1 MRKILE
7 FLTVNKYY
15 KMSNH
20 ELELEASKYK
30 IGDYA
35 ENIGNITRVNRR
47 RIIEQLLAKD
57 LANNSRFAVFI
68 SVLALLI
75 SIVSIIITTL

>member
-1 MRKILE
+1 MKKLKD

-15 KMSNH
+15 KMDNH
-20 ELELEASKYK
+20 NLELEASKYK
-30 IGDYA
+30 IGGYA
-35 ENIGNITRVNRR
+35 SSRGTVIRE

-68 SVLALLI
+68 SALALLI
-75 SIVSIIITTL
+75 SVISIILSLMLNR